1 MIQSIAREVAL
12 KKDSLLETEVLIIG
26 GGATGTGVARDLA
39 LRGIRSILVEKCD
52 INAGASGGNHGLLH
66 SGARYVSNDVQS
78 AIECMQEGR
87 ILKKTAS
94 HCIDDCGGLFVAIE
108 GDDENY
114 IADFP
119 QFCEKSGL
127 YCKEISTDEATE
139 REPELSDRII
149 AAYEV
154 EDGAIDP
161 FMLSLENIA
170 EAKSLGSRLLCYTE
184 AVKFEITNH
193 KITRVHLKNI
203 RSGETFQVQPGIV
216 VNASGAWAGRVAAMA
231 GASIKILYSMGTL
244 LVTQSRISSGVI
256 NRLRPPSDADILVP
270 GGTVSIIGT
279 TSVRV
284 DDPDK
289 IRPTVGE
296 TDLIVEQGARILPVL
311 ETIRYIRAYSGVR
324 PLVNLGGRGADDRNV
339 SRDFTL
345 LDHEDSDL
353 DNFITITGGKLTT
366 YRLMA
371 EKTSDLVC
379 AKIGNTNPCITRTR
393 ALPSTMEGKWTEPGV
408 APKRWILKSHDAK
421 DKILC
426 ECEMISEKTIDDI
439 VCELKKNNEIPNL
452 LNIGK
457 RSRLGK
463 GPCQGGFCSVR
474 VLAHMY
480 DKCELS
486 GDHGVRDIKAFL
498 NERWKGQ
505 RPIFWGD
512 QLVQAEL
519 TEAMHSGFFDLELV
533 DSKSSHPEISAS
545 VMAGLK
551 VADVDKKAD
560 AKTDAEKGA

>member
-1 MIQSIAREVAL
+1 MKSKMVF
-12 KKDSLLETEVLIIG
+12 ETEVLIIG

-39 LRGIRSILVEKCD
+39 LRGIKSLLVEKCD

-78 AIECMQEGR
+78 AIECMEEGR
-87 ILKKTAS
+87 VLKKMAPQ
-94 HCIDDCGGLFVAIE
+94 CIDDCGGLFVAVE
-108 GDDENY
+108 GDGEDY

-119 QFCEKSGL
+119 GLCKKSGI
-127 YCKEISTDEATE
+127 YCKQISSEEAIE
-139 REPELSDRII
+139 REPALSDKII

-170 EAKSLGSRLLCYTE
+170 EAKSLGSKLLCYTE

-193 KITRVHLKNI
+193 KIMRVYLRNI
-203 RSGETFQVQPGIV
+203 RSGEEFYVEPKIV
-216 VNASGAWAGRVAAMA
+216 VNAAGAWAGGVAAMA
-231 GASIKILYSMGTL
+231 GATINIIYSMGTL
-244 LVTQSRISSGVI
+244 LVTQSRIADSVI
-256 NRLRPPSDADILVP
+256 NRLRPPSNADILVP

-284 DDPDK
+284 DNPDR
-289 IRPTVGE
+289 IIPTVAQ
-296 TDLIVEQGARILPVL
+296 TDTIVEQGAQMVPAL
-311 ETIRYIRAYSGVR
+311 ETVRYIRAYSGVR
-324 PLVNLGGRGADDRNV
+324 PLVTFDKSGSDDRAV
-339 SRDFTL
+339 SRNFTL
-345 LDHEDSDL
+345 LGHEDAGV

-371 EKTSDLVC
+371 EKTADLVC
-379 AKIGNTNPCITRTR
+379 TRLGNPAPCLTRISP
-393 ALPSTMEGKWTEPGV
+393 LPSTMEGKWTEPGI
-408 APKRWILKSHDAK
+408 APKRWIHKAQDAK

-439 VCELKKNNEIPNL
+439 ACELEKNREIPNL

-463 GPCQGGFCSVR
+463 GPCQGAFCSIR

-480 DKCELS
+480 DKGALC
-486 GDHGVRDIKAFL
+486 GDHGVGDIKAFL

-505 RPIFWGD
+505 RPIFWGE
-512 QLVQAEL
+512 QLIQAEL
-519 TEAMHSGFFDLELV
+519 TEAMHSGFFDLELAHSAKC
-533 DSKSSHPEISAS
+533 DLELDHFEI
-545 VMAGLK
+545 G
-551 VADVDKKAD
+551 
-560 AKTDAEKGA
+560 GNRGR

>member
-1 MIQSIAREVAL
+1 MR
-12 KKDSLLETEVLIIG
+12 LETDVLIIG

-39 LRGIRSILVEKCD
+39 LRGIKSLLVEKRD

-78 AIECMQEGR
+78 AIECMEEGK
-87 ILKKTAS
+87 ILKKTAT

-114 IADFP
+114 IADF
-119 QFCEKSGL
+119 QGLCEKSGL
-127 YCKEISTDEATE
+127 YCKQISIKEAIE
-139 REPELSDRII
+139 REPELSRKII
-149 AAYEV
+149 AACEV
-154 EDGAIDP
+154 EDAAIDP

-170 EAKSLGSRLLCYTE
+170 EAKSLGSKLLCYTE
-184 AVKFEITNH
+184 VVKFDIASH
-193 KITRVHLKNI
+193 KIIGVHLRNN
-203 RSGETFQVQPGIV
+203 RSGETLYVEPKMV
-216 VNASGAWAGRVAAMA
+216 VNAAGAWAGLVAAMA
-231 GASIKILYSMGTL
+231 GADINILYSMGTL
-244 LVTQSRISSGVI
+244 LVTQSRIAGGVI
-256 NRLRPPSDADILVP
+256 NRLRPPSNADILVP

-289 IRPTVGE
+289 IRPTVKE
-296 TDLIVEQGARILPVL
+296 TDLIVELGSQMVPAL

-324 PLVNLGGRGADDRNV
+324 PLVNLGGSGADDRNI

-345 LDHEDSDL
+345 LGHEDAGL

-371 EKTSDLVC
+371 EKTVNLVC
-379 AKIGNTNPCITRTR
+379 SRIGNSNPCLTRIR
-393 ALPSTMEGKWTEPGV
+393 PLPSSMEGKWTEPGI
-408 APKRWILKSHDAK
+408 APKRWIQKAYNSK

-426 ECEMISEKTIDDI
+426 ECEMISENTIDDI
-439 VCELKKNNEIPNL
+439 AYELQKNNEIPNL

-463 GPCQGGFCSVR
+463 GPCQGAFCSVR
-474 VLAHMY
+474 ILAHMY
-480 DKCELS
+480 DKGVLS
-486 GDHGVRDIKAFL
+486 GNDGVGDIKMFL

-512 QLVQAEL
+512 QLIQAEL
-519 TEAMHSGFFDLELV
+519 TEAMHSGFFDLELMHEG
-533 DSKSSHPEISAS
+533 KSEFESTHAKNSEIKLVHS
-545 VMAGLK
+545 
-551 VADVDKKAD
+551 
-560 AKTDAEKGA
+560 EKGE